1 MSTGR
6 KVVFILLIGSLWG
19 MLEILIWDVWQ
30 LQGWSHA
37 AMVLA
42 IGALFCLA
50 LGRRVL
56 DFVGSSI
63 AIALVACFYKFF
75 SVAFFACQMSGVLA
89 LAASFEIFAL
99 LSKKYV
105 GSENGLRPFLIG
117 LLTVYPAFVAFTILV
132 AFVGLE
138 PNWAAAGW
146 SRVLPFLGWPAVVAS
161 IGGALSC
168 VAGWRVGA
176 RLHHPELVARWTVAV
191 PAVVVLWG
199 VAVLHAWGI

>member
-6 KVVFILLIGSLWG
+6 KVMFIFLIGSLWG
-19 MLEILIWDVWQ
+19 MLEILIWDVWH

-37 AMVLA
+37 AMILA

-50 LGRRVL
+50 LGRRVVNV
-56 DFVGSSI
+56 VGSSL

-75 SVAFFACQMSGVLA
+75 SVAFFACQMSGVLT

-99 LSKKYV
+99 LSKRYV
-105 GSENGLRPFLIG
+105 GSENGLRPFLTG
-117 LLTVYPAFVAFTILV
+117 LLTVYPAFIVFVVLM
-132 AFVGLE
+132 AFVGLKPE
-138 PNWAAAGW
+138 WAAAGW
-146 SRVLPFLGWPAVVAS
+146 SRVLPYLGWPAVVAS
-161 IGGALSC
+161 IGGAFSS

-176 RLHHPELVARWTVAV
+176 LLNRPKLVARWAVAV
-191 PAVVVLWG
+191 PAAVVLWG